1 MGISVQ
7 TGHTKSASGLTLVSH
22 SYKSNQKEPVVLLLH
37 ISASTSEAKTLEK
50 ECEAII
56 KHSLLETEGDASE
69 RLDGTLK
76 EINGLLKGLII
87 SKTIDDIH
95 AIIAIAGKDDTFHV
109 SHSGRAEAYIVRGG
123 QASQI
128 TEYSRGKALP
138 AFVHI
143 ASGPIEPRDVLVMSS
158 QRLLRAL
165 TPAQLAKFAQRGD
178 QLIDEVEMALE
189 AEKEKAALAVLRVD
203 GRGAA
208 AGKKAKSLIPRV
220 KRRQK
225 RSSRIPMPDLSGVT
239 GLLTSIF
246 EKGWSVIS
254 SSKWTKKARSVPSTL
269 FADLRHPKRKKKA
282 HLLIVASFVALF
294 LVIWAIGNLTTT
306 TQRSQNRAELEAL
319 VQQIDEDIRTAENR
333 YLTGDVDAAN
343 AILERAKE
351 RTMQV
356 MDNESGLFRIES
368 LDLLDRIRMKNEEI
382 NNIIRPSLGPP
393 VNLAAKNPNIAA
405 IGMIGLAD
413 GELVVYD
420 RQDLYRVIN
429 NIVDEPDRLSEEELI
444 TDGANFERMQT
455 LLFQTSG
462 NSIIEIISG
471 QATSMKTEDPAGW
484 IAGKAVA
491 TYLRFLYVLSPE
503 NNQIYKYERL
513 SNRYGAPAEYNING
527 DLSGGLDITID
538 GNVYILKEGGEIVK
552 LFRGEVRPFTI
563 RHLPEGA
570 LQSISKIY
578 KAPEDGN
585 FYLLDP
591 EGSRVIVAT
600 DGGGTGES
608 AYLRQYILKGDQI
621 GDLVDLY
628 VDPEQLRLYVV
639 DEKRVYVVDLVTR

>member
-22 SYKSNQKEPVVLLLH
+22 SYKSNQKEQVVLLLH

-50 ECEAII
+50 ECETII

-109 SHSGRAEAYIVRGG
+109 SHAGRAEAYIVRGG

-143 ASGPIEPRDVLVMSS
+143 ASGPIEPRDVLVLSS
-158 QRLLRAL
+158 QRLLRSL

-189 AEKEKAALAVLRVD
+189 AEKEKAALSVLRVD
-203 GRGAA
+203 GRAA
-208 AGKKAKSLIPRV
+208 TGEKVKPLIPRADR
-220 KRRQK
+220 KK
-225 RSSRIPMPDLSGVT
+225 KSGHRIPMPDLSGVA
-239 GLLTSIF
+239 GFFTSVLG
-246 EKGWSVIS
+246 KGWSVVS
-254 SSKWTKKARSVPSTL
+254 SSGWTKKARSVPGTL
-269 FADLRHPKRKKKA
+269 FADLKNPKRKKKA
-282 HLLIVASFVALF
+282 HLLIVAGFVALF

-333 YLTGDVDAAN
+333 YLTGDVESAN

-351 RTMQV
+351 RAMQV
-356 MDNESGLFRIES
+356 MDNESGLFRIEA

-393 VNLAAKNPNIAA
+393 VNLATKNPNIAA
-405 IGMIGLAD
+405 IGMIGLAG

-527 DLSGGLDITID
+527 NLSGGLDITID

-570 LQSISKIY
+570 LQNVSKIY

-585 FYLLDP
+585 LYLLDP
-591 EGSRVIVAT
+591 VGSRVVVAT

-621 GDLVDLY
+621 GNLVDLY

>member
-7 TGHTKSASGLTLVSH
+7 TGHTKTASGLTLVSK
-22 SYKSNQKEPVVLLLH
+22 SYKSNQKEQVILLLH
-37 ISASTSEAKTLEK
+37 ISASAQEAKTLEK
-50 ECEAII
+50 ECEMII
-56 KHSLLETEGDASE
+56 QHSLLETEGGASE

-95 AIIAIAGKDDTFHV
+95 AIIAIAGNDDSFHV
-109 SHSGRAEAYIVRGG
+109 SHAGRAEAYVIRGG
-123 QASQI
+123 QTSQI
-128 TEYSRGKALP
+128 TEYSRGKATP

-143 ASGPIEPRDVLVMSS
+143 ASGPIEPRDVLVLSS

-165 TPAQLAKFAQRGD
+165 TPAQLAKHAQRGD
-178 QLIDEVEMALE
+178 QLIDEISMGLE
-189 AEKEKAALAVLRVD
+189 AEKEKAALAVIRVD
-203 GRGAA
+203 GRGVTAQ
-208 AGKKAKSLIPRV
+208 KKVKSLIPRSQ
-220 KRRQK
+220 RRK
-225 RSSRIPMPDLSGVT
+225 KFSGRIPMPDLSRVT
-239 GLLTSIF
+239 GLFTSGF
-246 EKGWSVIS
+246 GKGLSAVS
-254 SSKWTKKARSVPSTL
+254 SSRWVTKAKSIPGTL
-269 FADLRHPKRKKKA
+269 ISDLRNPKRKKKA
-282 HLLIVASFVALF
+282 HLLIIASFVTLF

-306 TQRSQNRAELEAL
+306 TQRSQNRAELELL

-343 AILERAKE
+343 AILERARD

-356 MDNESGLFRIES
+356 MDNESGLFRIEA
-368 LDLLDRIRMKNEEI
+368 LDLLDRIRLKNEEI
-382 NNIIRPSLGPP
+382 NNIIRQSPRVA
-393 VNLAAKNPNIAA
+393 VNLAAKNQNIEA
-405 IGMIGLAD
+405 IGMIGLSD

-420 RQDLYRVIN
+420 RQDLYRVILN
-429 NIVDEPDRLSEEELI
+429 AVDEPDRLVEEDLI
-444 TDGANFERMQT
+444 IDGSNFERMQT

-484 IAGKAVA
+484 ISGKAVT

-503 NNQIYKYERL
+503 NNKIYKYERL
-513 SNRYGAPAEYNING
+513 SNRYGAPAEYNVNG
-527 DLSGGLDITID
+527 ELAGGIDITID
-538 GNVYILKEGGEIVK
+538 GNVYVLKEGGEIVK

-563 RHLPEGA
+563 RHLPEGG
-570 LQSISKIY
+570 LENVSKIF

-591 EGSRVIVAT
+591 VGSRVIVAT

-608 AYLRQYILKGDQI
+608 AYVRQYILEGEQI

-628 VDPEQLRLYVV
+628 VDPDQLRLYVL